1 MSEEE
6 VPGEGGEESPGAGSV
21 EEVAAPVPDTTT
33 AEPVDTTTSGAR
45 MIMMMNHPWMAA
57 AAVAVYAT
65 KVMWLKFREL
75 GLAKQKKTI
84 RNHQDKTLKP
94 QEDYKECGL
103 ESDSD
108 EESDAEPDEADPAS
122 KPPLKWVGNACDLGT
137 EGSSSIVFR

>member
-75 GLAKQKKTI
+75 GLAKQKKSTKY
-84 RNHQDKTLKP
+84 QDKTLKS
-94 QEDYKECGL
+94 QKDNKECGL
-103 ESDSD
+103 ESESE
-108 EESDAEPDEADPAS
+108 EESDAEPYETDPAS
-122 KPPLKWVGNACDLGT
+122 KPPLMWVGNACDLGT
-137 EGSSSIVFR
+137 EGSSSNVFH